1 MKPCTNPISHQNF
14 NLLIYFLHQ
23 HRFMNSYFIQWV
35 IICYCHCLFECSP
48 YPALASGSPFNL
60 DYFFLACPCHF
71 LSTSL
76 ISIRRSLFS
85 HLYPEVSHSPGNSGS
100 FSWKTI
106 FGYQDLAT
114 LRWMPFQLVWALTPC
129 SDGHAPSLYTTL
141 Q

>member
-1 MKPCTNPISHQNF
+1 MVSARLLHCKVTLFSFVINCFIRQNFETMYISHQNF

-76 ISIRRSLFS
+76 ISIRRSVFS
-85 HLYPEVSHSPGNSGS
+85 HLYPEVSPSPGSSGS

-106 FGYQDLAT
+106 FGY
-114 LRWMPFQLVWALTPC
+114 
-129 SDGHAPSLYTTL
+129 
-141 Q
+141 